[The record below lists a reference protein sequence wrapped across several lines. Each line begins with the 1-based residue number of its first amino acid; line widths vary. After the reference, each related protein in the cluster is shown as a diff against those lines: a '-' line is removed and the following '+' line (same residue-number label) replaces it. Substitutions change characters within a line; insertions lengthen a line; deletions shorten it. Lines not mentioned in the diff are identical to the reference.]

1 MKPQRALWKTIRI
14 NYIMTDQK
22 SVNKGLLY
30 LVSTPIGN
38 LDDITLRAIRILH
51 EADLILAEDTRT
63 TGRLLKHLNIR
74 KKLLSYYSYNE
85 EKRIPF
91 ILQRLALGQKVALV
105 SEAGTPSIS
114 DPGYKIVVAAIQH
127 NFKIIPIPGSSAIL
141 AALVASGLPTDRFL
155 FEGFLP
161 RKKGRKSR
169 LEYLANEQSTI
180 IIYEASVRIQKTVE
194 DIVNTIGNRYI
205 VLARELT
212 KNYEEFIRGFGRDI
226 LEKLQNRKL
235 KGEVVLLLAGKN
247 YHPNL
252 NKILEK

>member
-1 MKPQRALWKTIRI
+1 
-14 NYIMTDQK
+14 MTDQK

-38 LDDITLRAIRILH
+38 LNDITLRAIRTLH

-114 DPGYKIVVAAIQH
+114 DPGHKIVVAAIQH
-127 NFKIIPIPGSSAIL
+127 NFKIIPIPGPSAIL

-212 KNYEEFIRGFGRDI
+212 KNYEEFIRGYGKDI

-252 NKILEK
+252 NKILEKQ